1 MGSIC
6 IWPSREPTVNLM
18 PSSMKEKCLNV
29 RCIIDCVE
37 FKIDAPSSLVLH
49 KMMYSYYKSHTTV
62 KNLVGIAPGGGFTFT
77 SNIYSGSISDKE
89 IVVKNGFLNQNLW
102 EQGDIVMTNQGFLI
116 KDYLKPLG
124 IGLEILN
131 FLKEHDQFTIK
142 ETVKSQ
148 QIANERRYAERMIQR
163 LKYHHIFDKVVPNN
177 MLGSLNQI
185 TYVCVLLSNF
195 QEPKLKKTYFR
206 FYTPTTNF

>member
-1 MGSIC
+1 M
-6 IWPSREPTVNLM
+6 
-18 PSSMKEKCLNV
+18 
-29 RCIIDCVE
+29 
-37 FKIDAPSSLVLH
+37 
-49 KMMYSYYKSHTTV
+49 
-62 KNLVGIAPGGGFTFT
+62 
-77 SNIYSGSISDKE
+77 
-89 IVVKNGFLNQNLW
+89 
-102 EQGDIVMTNQGFLI
+102 
-116 KDYLKPLG
+116 KPLG

-163 LKYHHIFDKVVPNN
+163 LKYYHIFDKVVPNN